1 MGRGKIEIAKI
12 ENVNSRQVTFSK
24 RRAGLMK
31 KAYELSV
38 LCDAEIAVIVFSST
52 GKLFEFASSS
62 MDQTLARYN
71 KCLEASE
78 NSAVVHEVPKEDQDV
93 DDLKEQIA
101 DLKMK
106 NMQILGKDLSGLGLK
121 ELQQLEQLLNEGLL
135 SVKDKKEQLLMEQ
148 LEISRKKEQKVS
160 MENANLRR
168 KIEELQSYFPPN
180 ALPVSGYLEYH
191 EVPRKY
197 SPRKHVPSSLETN
210 CQTDAEKTDMMT
222 TLFLGPP
229 PENNQRKRKTPEQE
243 TETPSAGTC
252 DSQID

>member
-1 MGRGKIEIAKI
+1 MGRGKIEMAKI
-12 ENVNSRQVTFSK
+12 ENVTSRQVTFSK

-38 LCDAEIAVIVFSST
+38 LCEAEIAVIVFSST

-62 MDQTLARYN
+62 MDQTLERYS
-71 KCLEASE
+71 KCLETSG
-78 NSAVVHEVPKEDQDV
+78 NSAVVHEVPKKEVQEV
-93 DDLKEQIA
+93 QGLKEESA

-106 NMQILGKDLSGLGLK
+106 NKQILGKDLSGLGLK

-135 SVKDKKEQLLMEQ
+135 SLKDKKEQLLKEQ
-148 LEISRKKEQKVS
+148 LEISREKEQKVS

-168 KIEELQSYFPPN
+168 KIEELQSYFPQN
-180 ALPVSGYLEYH
+180 ALPESGYLEYH
-191 EVPRKY
+191 DVPRKY
-197 SPRKHVPSSLETN
+197 SPIKHIPASLETD
-210 CQTDAEKTDMMT
+210 CPPDAENTNMMT
-222 TLFLGPP
+222 ALILGPP

-243 TETPSAGTC
+243 TETPSGTF